1 VSLDSPFAPPS
12 DARSPDVSILIATC
26 DRRELLED
34 CLASL
39 ASLDLDGVR
48 AEVVVFD
55 NGSRDGTAE
64 WLAARHPAA
73 RVVASPVN
81 VGFAAANDRAAE
93 AARAPLLCLVNN
105 DMRFDRRFLRELLAA
120 HRATGAACVGA
131 TILSADGSCLEF
143 DGGAM
148 SFDGHAVP
156 LRHGA
161 PLGEGETR
169 RAPFATLFAC
179 GGAMLVAR
187 DVFLRAG
194 GFDEDYFA
202 YFEDVDLGWRLWVL
216 GERCVQAPGA
226 LCYHREHGSESLL
239 AAGRRLELLE
249 QNALLT
255 IYKNYE
261 PERGERVLRC
271 ALALLAERVR
281 CEPGRA
287 AACERGLLGALRALP
302 AAERRRREIAERR
315 RRGDAEIAPLFR
327 EPWRPP
333 IAGDAY
339 AARQRELAA
348 LFGAADLFSA
358 EGLAPQGA
366 LVEVGRRR

>member
-1 VSLDSPFAPPS
+1 VSVDSPFVPPS
-12 DARSPDVSILIATC
+12 GAGSPDVSILIATC
-26 DRRELLED
+26 DRRELLEA
-34 CLASL
+34 CLESL
-39 ASLDLDGVR
+39 ASLELDGVR

-55 NGSRDGTAE
+55 NGSRDGTAD
-64 WLAARHPAA
+64 WLAARQPAV
-73 RVVASPVN
+73 RVMASPDN
-81 VGFAAANDRAAE
+81 VGFAAANNRAAE

-105 DMRFDRRFLRELLAA
+105 DMRFDRRFLHELLAA
-120 HRATGAACVGA
+120 QRASGAACVGA
-131 TILSADGSCLEF
+131 TILSADGARFEF

-161 PLGEGETR
+161 PLGEKETS

-179 GGAMLVAR
+179 GGAMLIAR
-187 DVFLRAG
+187 DAFRSAG

-226 LCYHREHGSESLL
+226 LCYHREHGSEALL
-239 AAGRRLELLE
+239 APGRRLELLE

-271 ALALLAERVR
+271 ALALLAERAR
-281 CEPGRA
+281 CEPARA
-287 AACERGLLGALRALP
+287 AACERGLQGALRALP
-302 AAERRRREIAERR
+302 AAERRRQEIAVRR
-315 RRGDAEIAPLFR
+315 RRGDAQIAPLFR

-333 IAGDAY
+333 IAGEAY

-348 LFGAADLFSA
+348 LFAAADLFTA
-358 EGLAPQGA
+358 ERHAAGGA
-366 LVEVGRRR
+366 FAEAGRRG